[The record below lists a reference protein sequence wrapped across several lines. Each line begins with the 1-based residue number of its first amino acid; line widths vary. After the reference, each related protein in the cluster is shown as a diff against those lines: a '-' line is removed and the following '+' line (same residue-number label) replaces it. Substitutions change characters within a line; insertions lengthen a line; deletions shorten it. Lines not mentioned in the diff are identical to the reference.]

1 MDQQINLGQTQLLQE
16 IARGDEQAFKQLVDT
31 YSDRLGLFIA
41 AITKDHQLAQEV
53 VQDVFLK
60 IWQNRESLIAVN
72 NFQNWLFVISKH
84 RAINALRRAI
94 SLHYTPDEQII
105 VETDNQD
112 LLLEKER
119 RFCLLDEAV
128 ANLPEQQRKVYLLSR
143 RGGKTYK
150 QIAAELELSPGT
162 VKKYLQLA
170 VAQIIK
176 QVEKGATLTFF
187 IFFLK

>member
-16 IARGDEQAFKQLVDT
+16 IARGNERAFKQLVDT

-60 IWQNRESLIAVN
+60 IWQTRESLVAVN
-72 NFQNWLFVISKH
+72 NFQNWLFVISKR

-94 SLHYTPDEQII
+94 SLHYTPDEQIV

-150 QIAAELELSPGT
+150 QIAAELGLSPGT

-176 QVEKGATLTFF
+176 QVEKGASLTFF